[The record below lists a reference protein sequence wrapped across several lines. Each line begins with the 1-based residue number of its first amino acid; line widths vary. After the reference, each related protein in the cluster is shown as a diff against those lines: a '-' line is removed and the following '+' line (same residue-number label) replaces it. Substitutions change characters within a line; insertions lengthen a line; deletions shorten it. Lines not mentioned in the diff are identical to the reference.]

1 MREQLPALRQ
11 SEPAALYFAQFARD
25 CAMDTSLKQ
34 RLVGAAVL
42 VALAVIFLPMLVQGP
57 APGNG
62 AGDVS
67 LDLPAQPPSAME
79 TRELPLQLP
88 PAQTPAPALL
98 PDDPNRVVTVDA
110 DSAAQTDALTGHEP
124 ADATGSAAPSVAL
137 TAPPLPVPSA
147 TTTKPAA
154 DSPPATTDIAPPAVV
169 ATPPVP
175 APKPPT
181 ALPLAAG
188 SGGYAVNL
196 GAYGN
201 LANANAL
208 LAQLRSA
215 GLPATSDA
223 VSIGGKPGAR
233 LRLGPYDRRAD
244 AEADRLKALRVRAD
258 LPASVVALDG
268 AAGADA
274 TATSKATAG
283 KVGFAV
289 QVGAFRDMSD
299 ATALVETLRKAGF
312 VAFSESVKTDGGTL
326 YRVRVGPEIRRAD
339 ADKLRATLASKLK
352 LDGIV
357 VPHP

>member
-1 MREQLPALRQ
+1 MP
-11 SEPAALYFAQFARD
+11 
-25 CAMDTSLKQ
+25 
-34 RLVGAAVL
+34 
-42 VALAVIFLPMLVQGP
+42 
-57 APGNG
+57 
-62 AGDVS
+62 
-67 LDLPAQPPSAME
+67 
-79 TRELPLQLP
+79 
-88 PAQTPAPALL
+88 
-98 PDDPNRVVTVDA
+98 
-110 DSAAQTDALTGHEP
+110 
-124 ADATGSAAPSVAL
+124 
-137 TAPPLPVPSA
+137 
-147 TTTKPAA
+147 
-154 DSPPATTDIAPPAVV
+154 
-169 ATPPVP
+169 P
-175 APKPPT
+175 APKPPA
-181 ALPLAAG
+181 ALPLATG

-299 ATALVETLRKAGF
+299 ATARVETLRKAGF

-339 ADKLRATLASKLK
+339 ADKLRAALASKLK